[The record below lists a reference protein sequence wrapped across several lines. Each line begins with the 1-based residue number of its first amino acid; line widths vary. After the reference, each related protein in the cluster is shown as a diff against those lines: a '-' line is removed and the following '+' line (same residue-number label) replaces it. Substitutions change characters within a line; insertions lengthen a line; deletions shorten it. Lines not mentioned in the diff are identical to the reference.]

1 MKVKMDNREKLFA
14 AVAGIFNVDSAS
26 ISEASSPDTVKGWD
40 SLAMVNLVAEL
51 EQVFDVQFDILEIAD
66 FHNVGIIRTI
76 LADKGVSFE

>member
-1 MKVKMDNREKLFA
+1 MKVKMDNREKLFT
-14 AVAGIFNVDSAS
+14 AVAGIFNVDPAS
-26 ISEASSPDTVKGWD
+26 ISEKSSPDTVPGWD

-66 FHNVGIIRTI
+66 FHNVEIIRTI